1 MGLFRKKTDTPD
13 QLEVLRLEIASLR
26 KRLDHA
32 DQQKAQLLARIEN
45 VDETSTALR
54 GRVESADQINA
65 VLHQR
70 IDSLD
75 SANAQLGQRVGSVDG
90 EVIRVRNDVADV
102 NHQLQSANALEAE
115 VQSLTERLNS
125 TPVLPP
131 LRAALPPPDGRVEEL
146 LRQVAALSD
155 TVTAQ
160 GKTPVV
166 DPAEISALAERLDAM
181 SADLTARKEQ
191 ADDAITKADSTPTE
205 ATVAPEDVAVMR
217 TEIAEMAES
226 VSTLD
231 RRMTNVSME
240 LANQLT
246 ELSNDL
252 EVLLLAADDEGD
264 EGDEAAVV
272 GLAIEAVQKSTERLA
287 SEQARYQIQFR
298 QDLAELAER
307 LRRPTR

>member
-1 MGLFRKKTDTPD
+1 MGFFRKKTDTPD
-13 QLEVLRLEIASLR
+13 QLEVLRLEIVSLR
-26 KRLDHA
+26 KQLDDA
-32 DQQKAQLLARIEN
+32 DQQKAQLLARVET

-70 IDSLD
+70 VDALD

-90 EVIRVRNDVADV
+90 AVVRVRDDVAAV
-102 NHQLQSANALEAE
+102 NQQLESANTLGAE
-115 VQSLTERLNS
+115 VQALTERLNS

-166 DPAEISALAERLDAM
+166 DPAEISALAQRLDAM

-191 ADDAITKADSTPTE
+191 VDDAGAKAGSTPNKT
-205 ATVAPEDVAVMR
+205 AVAPEDVEVMR
-217 TEIAEMAES
+217 TEITEMAES
-226 VSTLD
+226 MAALD
-231 RRMTNVSME
+231 RRITNVSME

-252 EVLLLAADDEGD
+252 EVLLLSADNKADD
-264 EGDEAAVV
+264 GDEAAVV
-272 GLAIEAVQKSTERLA
+272 GLAIEAVQQSTERLA
-287 SEQARYQIQFR
+287 IEQARYQIQFR

-307 LRRPTR
+307 LRRPAR

>member
-70 IDSLD
+70 VDSLD

-90 EVIRVRNDVADV
+90 EVIRVRDDVAAV
-102 NHQLQSANALEAE
+102 NQQLQSANTLEAK

-166 DPAEISALAERLDAM
+166 DPAEISALAERLDAI
-181 SADLTARKEQ
+181 SADLTARKEH
-191 ADDAITKADSTPTE
+191 ADDAIAKADSTPTE

-226 VSTLD
+226 VATLD

-252 EVLLLAADDEGD
+252 EVLLLAADN

-272 GLAIEAVQKSTERLA
+272 GLAIEAVQKSTEQLA

>member
-90 EVIRVRNDVADV
+90 EVIRVRNDVAAV
-102 NHQLQSANALEAE
+102 NQQLQSANPLEAK

-191 ADDAITKADSTPTE
+191 ADDAIAKADSTPTE

-226 VSTLD
+226 VATLD

-252 EVLLLAADDEGD
+252 EVLLLAADN

-272 GLAIEAVQKSTERLA
+272 GLAIEAVQESTERLA

>member
-13 QLEVLRLEIASLR
+13 QLEVLRLEIASVR

-90 EVIRVRNDVADV
+90 EVIRVRDDVAAV
-102 NHQLQSANALEAE
+102 NQQLQSANTLEAK

-131 LRAALPPPDGRVEEL
+131 LRAALHHRMDASKNSFARSRRCLTPSPLKARLLTSTRQKSVHLRNDSMLFQPISPP
-146 LRQVAALSD
+146 AKS
-155 TVTAQ
+155 
-160 GKTPVV
+160 TPMTQSLK
-166 DPAEISALAERLDAM
+166 P
-181 SADLTARKEQ
+181 TARPPRPRSLLK
-191 ADDAITKADSTPTE
+191 
-205 ATVAPEDVAVMR
+205 
-217 TEIAEMAES
+217 
-226 VSTLD
+226 TL
-231 RRMTNVSME
+231 
-240 LANQLT
+240 QLC
-246 ELSNDL
+246 
-252 EVLLLAADDEGD
+252 A
-264 EGDEAAVV
+264 
-272 GLAIEAVQKSTERLA
+272 
-287 SEQARYQIQFR
+287 
-298 QDLAELAER
+298 
-307 LRRPTR
+307 LR